1 MKLLKLKNKNF
12 CLYQAAKHIDQLFK
26 AFLNLASKHP
36 VKILFSIV
44 IQFLFP
50 HFFQCSYVILIFQV
64 KLESFI
70 AVVFHSGSPT
80 PYFRWV

>member
-1 MKLLKLKNKNF
+1 MLE
-12 CLYQAAKHIDQLFK
+12 
-26 AFLNLASKHP
+26 
-36 VKILFSIV
+36 V

-80 PYFRWV
+80 PYFSMLLLLSRFSHV